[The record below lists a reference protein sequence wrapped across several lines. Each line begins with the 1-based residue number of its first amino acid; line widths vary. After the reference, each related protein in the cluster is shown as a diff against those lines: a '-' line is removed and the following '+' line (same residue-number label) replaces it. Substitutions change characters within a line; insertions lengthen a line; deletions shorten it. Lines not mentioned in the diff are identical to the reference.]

1 METSSSTTRAREAL
15 REAFEQQLRQGYA
28 QLAAGEFAAA
38 MAAFEAAH
46 ILGQAH
52 TWRHLRSHVALLRW
66 GWRTHSPREI
76 AGQLGRLAGAAL
88 FTWLWVPR
96 GNPGSTRVGAFTPQP
111 IAEALAR
118 LLREAGS

>member
-1 METSSSTTRAREAL
+1 MATISSTTRAHEAL
-15 REAFEQQLRQGYA
+15 REAFEQHLRQGYA
-28 QLAAGEFAAA
+28 QLAAGEYAAA

-46 ILGQAH
+46 ILGQRH

-66 GWRTHSPREI
+66 GWRAHSQREI

-111 IAEALAR
+111 IPDRLAR
-118 LLREAGS
+118 LLREAGA